1 MNARTKV
8 ATHLFY
14 QTFVRL
20 SIMMKA
26 GISMKLFRQRFIQAK
41 GQSGLRWIDI
51 ANRSGLDKASI
62 SQYKNGVHTPE
73 PDALYRLALALNVSM
88 EWLTGAEISV
98 SDSEILNQY
107 HQLNDLGKSELIQ
120 FLDDLSS
127 NQKYKK

>member
-41 GQSGLRWIDI
+41 EQSGLRWIDI

-73 PDALYRLALALNVSM
+73 PDALYRLALALIVSM

-98 SDSEILNQY
+98 SDSKILNQY